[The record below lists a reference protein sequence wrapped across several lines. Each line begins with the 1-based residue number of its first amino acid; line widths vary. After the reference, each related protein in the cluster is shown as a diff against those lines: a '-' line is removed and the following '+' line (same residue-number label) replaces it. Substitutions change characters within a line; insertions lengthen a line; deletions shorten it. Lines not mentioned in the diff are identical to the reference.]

1 MSRPLIL
8 VPIGV
13 LAVLILLYTLGSSAQ
28 SPSRDRLSQAI
39 DNNQRLMVP
48 GNVSPLARPEFD
60 RGRVEGSM
68 LLNHVALSFRLSPD
82 QQHELDQ
89 LLAQQQ
95 DPTSVNYH
103 KWITPEQYADRF
115 GLSAND
121 LARVTAWLQ
130 AQGLAVEG
138 VSRDRTEVYFSATA
152 AQIGA
157 VFNTEIHRYQ
167 LRGENHFANAAP
179 PAVPAALGHLLLG
192 IRNLNDFRP
201 KPRSRRISPHFTSAG
216 SHFLAPDD
224 FATIYDLKPLYSSG
238 LDGTGQKI
246 AVVGDSAITIT
257 DIDAF
262 RKAAGLGAA
271 NLTQVAVGGT
281 APHNSDEAEADL
293 DLEWAGAVARAAQII
308 YVVAGPNASGG
319 AFDALHDA
327 ITNNRAPVISNSFG
341 LCEADIGQPMA
352 STVRGWIQQANSHGQ
367 TVTSASG
374 DTGAADCDGDSSTAP
389 SSAMKGLSVDV
400 PAAIPEVTGVGG
412 SEFNEG
418 SGNFWSSTN
427 NANNG
432 SALSYIP
439 EKAWNDT
446 GIGARTTLAASGG
459 GKSIFFLKTDAP
471 YQQGVTPADGAR
483 DVPDVSL
490 SASPDHDGYLVCTQG
505 SCANGFSTSTV
516 FGGTSVSSPTFA
528 GILAIANQSAASGGL
543 GNVNTKLYGLAGTS
557 SFHDIATGDNIV
569 PCQPGTPTSA
579 PWASIDPKC
588 PSSGKFGYPAG
599 SGYDLVTGLGSVDAN
614 ILVSAL
620 GGGGGG
626 GGGNGAQFVL
636 SSNPTSIAITN
647 PGGNG
652 SSTITVTPLNGF
664 TGSVAL
670 SCALVPASST
680 AKISCTIPS
689 PVTVSGNTPTALLTV
704 LTTGSTASLRL
715 GHGIGWWAVSGG
727 LFACIFIAGFSSR
740 RRRSMLISGL
750 LLMASLAL
758 AAGCGGGSSTP
769 VAKANG
775 TPPGNYTIT
784 ITATSGSS
792 TTTKN
797 VPVTVQ

>member
-8 VPIGV
+8 VPVGV
-13 LAVLILLYTLGSSAQ
+13 AAALILLYTLGSSAQ
-28 SPSRDRLSQAI
+28 SRSRDRLSQAI
-39 DNNQRLMVP
+39 DNNQHLIVP

-68 LLNHVALSFRLSPD
+68 LLNHVALSFRLSAD
-82 QQHELDQ
+82 QQHELDE

-103 KWITPEQYADRF
+103 KWLTPEEYADRF

-121 LARVTAWLQ
+121 IAKVTGWLQ
-130 AQGLAVEG
+130 SQGLAVEG
-138 VSRDRTEVYFSATA
+138 VSRDRTEVYFTATA

-167 LRGENHFANAAP
+167 LPGENHFANAAP
-179 PAVPAALGHLLLG
+179 PAVPRALGNLLVG

-201 KPRSRRISPHFTSAG
+201 RPRSRRISPHFTTGG

-238 LDGTGQKI
+238 LDGSGQKI
-246 AVVGDSAITIT
+246 AVVGDSAITTT

-262 RKAAGLGAA
+262 RKAAGLGAT

-281 APHNSDEAEADL
+281 AAHNGDEAEADL

-327 ITNNRAPVISNSFG
+327 ITNNRAPVVSNSFG
-341 LCEADIGQPMA
+341 LCEADIGQSMA
-352 STVRGWIQQANSHGQ
+352 NTVRGWIQLANSHGQ

-374 DTGAADCDGDSSTAP
+374 DTGAADCDGDTSGSVPAAA
-389 SSAMKGLSVDV
+389 SRGLSVDV

-412 SEFNEG
+412 SEFSADVSNP
-418 SGNFWSSTN
+418 SLYWSATN
-427 NANNG
+427 NASNG

-439 EKAWNDT
+439 EQAWNDT
-446 GIGARTTLAASGG
+446 ALRKSLAAGG
-459 GKSIFFLKTDAP
+459 GGTSTLFTKPS
-471 YQQGVTPADGAR
+471 YQSAVTPADGAR

-490 SASPDHDGYLVCTQG
+490 NASPDHDGYLVCTKG
-505 SCANGFSTSTV
+505 SCANGFSTATV

-528 GILAIANQSAASGGL
+528 GILAIMNQSAASGGL
-543 GNVNTKLYGLAGTS
+543 GNVNPLLYSLAGSS
-557 SFHDIATGDNIV
+557 SFHDITTGNNIV
-569 PCQPGTPTSA
+569 PCVQGKPS
-579 PWASIDPKC
+579 C
-588 PSSGKFGYPAG
+588 PSSAPFQFGFSAG
-599 SGYDLVTGLGSVDAN
+599 SGYDLASGLGSVDAN
-614 ILVSAL
+614 NLVRAV

-636 SSNPTSIAITN
+636 SSNPTSITIAN

-652 SSTITVTPLNGF
+652 SSTIMVTPVNSF

-670 SCALVPASST
+670 TCALVPASST

-689 PVTVSGNTPTALLTV
+689 PVTVSANSPTALLTV
-704 LTTGSTASLRL
+704 LTTGPTASLRL

-727 LFACIFIAGFSSR
+727 LFACVFIAGFSSR
-740 RRRSMLISGL
+740 RRRAMLISGL

-769 VAKANG
+769 VPKTSG

-784 ITATSGSS
+784 ITGTSGSS

>member
-8 VPIGV
+8 VLV
-13 LAVLILLYTLGSSAQ
+13 SVVTALILLYTLGSSAQ
-28 SPSRDRLSQAI
+28 GPSRDRLSQAI
-39 DNNQRLMVP
+39 DNNQRSMVP

-60 RGRVEGSM
+60 RGRAEGSM
-68 LLNHVALSFRLSPD
+68 LLNHVALSFRLSAD
-82 QQHELDQ
+82 QQHELDE
-89 LLAQQQ
+89 LLVQQQ
-95 DPTSVNYH
+95 DPTSVNYYR
-103 KWITPEQYADRF
+103 WLTPEQFADRF

-121 LARVTAWLQ
+121 VAKVIAWVQ
-130 AQGLAVEG
+130 SQGLAVEG

-152 AQIGA
+152 AQVGA
-157 VFNTEIHRYQ
+157 VFGTEIHRYQ
-167 LRGENHFANAAP
+167 LRGENHFANATP
-179 PAVPAALGHLLLG
+179 PVVPAALSNLLLG

-201 KPRSRRISPHFTSAG
+201 RPRSRRISPHFTSG
-216 SHFLAPDD
+216 SSHFLAPDD

-238 LDGTGQKI
+238 LDGSGQKI
-246 AVVGDSAITIT
+246 AVVGDSAITT
-257 DIDAF
+257 ADIDAF
-262 RKAAGLGAA
+262 RKAAGLGAT
-271 NLTQVAVGGT
+271 NLTQVAIGGT
-281 APHNSDEAEADL
+281 APHNGDEAEADL

-327 ITNNRAPVISNSFG
+327 ITNNRAPVVSNSFG
-341 LCEADIGQPMA
+341 LCEADIGRSMA
-352 STVRGWIQQANSHGQ
+352 NTVRGWIQQANSHGQ

-374 DTGAADCDGDSSTAP
+374 DTGAADCDGDSPTAP
-389 SSAMKGLSVDV
+389 TTATKGLSVDV

-418 SGNFWSSTN
+418 SGTFWSSTN
-427 NANNG
+427 NSNNG

-446 GIGARTTLAASGG
+446 GIGARKTVAAGGG

-483 DVPDVSL
+483 DVPDVTL
-490 SASPDHDGYLVCTQG
+490 SASPDHDGYLVCTLG

-516 FGGTSVSSPTFA
+516 FGGTSASSPTFA
-528 GILAIANQSAASGGL
+528 GILAIANQSAASGGF

-557 SFHDIATGDNIV
+557 SFHDITTGDNIV

-579 PWASIDPKC
+579 PWALIDPKC
-588 PSSGKFGYPAG
+588 PPSGQFGYPAG
-599 SGYDLVTGLGSVDAN
+599 SGYDLATGLGSVDAN

-626 GGGNGAQFVL
+626 GGNGAQFVL
-636 SSNPTSIAITN
+636 SSNPTSITIAN
-647 PGGNG
+647 PGGTG
-652 SSTITVTPLNGF
+652 SSTITVTPVNGF

-680 AKISCTIPS
+680 VKISCTIPS
-689 PVTVSGNTPTALLTV
+689 PVNVSGNTPTALLTV
-704 LTTGSTASLRL
+704 LTTGSSARLFPSGFGLHWFALGGGVLACCLATATRP
-715 GHGIGWWAVSGG
+715 H
-727 LFACIFIAGFSSR
+727 R
-740 RRRSMLISGL
+740 RRWIVTSGL
-750 LLMASLAL
+750 LLMAGLTL
-758 AAGCGGGSSTP
+758 GAGCGGGSSSPTP
-769 VAKANG
+769 KTSG
-775 TPPGNYTIT
+775 TPPGTYTIT
-784 ITATSGSS
+784 ITGTSGSS

-797 VPVTVQ
+797 VPVVVQ

>member
-8 VPIGV
+8 VLVGV
-13 LAVLILLYTLGSSAQ
+13 VAALILLSTLGSSGQ

-39 DNNQRLMVP
+39 DNNQRSMVP
-48 GNVSPLARPEFD
+48 GNVSPLARPQFD
-60 RGRVEGSM
+60 RGRAEGSM
-68 LLNHVALSFRLSPD
+68 LLNHVGLSFRLSAD
-82 QQHELDQ
+82 QQHELDE
-89 LLAQQQ
+89 LLRQQQ

-103 KWITPEQYADRF
+103 KWLTPEQYADRF
-115 GLSAND
+115 GLGAND
-121 LARVTAWLQ
+121 VAKVIAWLQ
-130 AQGLAVEG
+130 SQGLAVEG
-138 VSRDRTEVYFSATA
+138 ASRDRREVYFSATA

-167 LRGENHFANAAP
+167 LRGENHFANATP
-179 PAVPAALGHLLLG
+179 PAVPAALGNLLLG

-201 KPRSRRISPHFTSAG
+201 RPRSRRISPHFTSG
-216 SHFLAPDD
+216 SSHFLAPDD
-224 FATIYDLKPLYSSG
+224 FATIYDLKPLYSSS
-238 LDGTGQKI
+238 LDGSGQKI
-246 AVVGDSAITIT
+246 AVVGDSAITT
-257 DIDAF
+257 ADIDAF
-262 RKAAGLGAA
+262 RKAAGLGAT
-271 NLTQVAVGGT
+271 NLTQVAIGGT
-281 APHNSDEAEADL
+281 ASHNGDEAEADL

-327 ITNNRAPVISNSFG
+327 ITNNRAPVVSNSFG
-341 LCEADIGQPMA
+341 LCEADIGQSMA
-352 STVRGWIQQANSHGQ
+352 NTVRGWIQQANAHGQ

-374 DTGAADCDGDSSTAP
+374 DTGAADCDGDSSTVP
-389 SSAMKGLSVDV
+389 TSATKGLSVDV

-418 SGNFWSSTN
+418 SGSFWSATN
-427 NANNG
+427 NSNNG

-446 GIGARTTLAASGG
+446 GIGARKTLAASGG
-459 GKSIFFLKTDAP
+459 GKSTLFTKP
-471 YQQGVTPADGAR
+471 SYQSAATPADGAR

-490 SASPDHDGYLVCTQG
+490 NASPDHDGYLVCTQG

-528 GILAIANQSAASGGL
+528 GILAIMNQSAASGGL
-543 GNVNTKLYGLAGTS
+543 GNVNTLLYSLAGSS
-557 SFHDIATGDNIV
+557 SFHDITTGNNIV
-569 PCQPGTPTSA
+569 PCTQGTPSCPASA
-579 PWASIDPKC
+579 PFQYGFS
-588 PSSGKFGYPAG
+588 AG
-599 SGYDLVTGLGSVDAN
+599 SGYDLATGLGSVDAN
-614 ILVSAL
+614 NLVSAAG

-626 GGGNGAQFVL
+626 GGGNGAPFVL
-636 SSNPTSIAITN
+636 SSNPTSITIAN

-652 SSTITVTPLNGF
+652 SSTITVTPVNGF
-664 TGSVAL
+664 TGAVAL

-689 PVTVSGNTPTALLTV
+689 PVTVSSNTPTALLTV

-727 LFACIFIAGFSSR
+727 LFACVFISGFSSR

-750 LLMASLAL
+750 LLIASLAL

-769 VAKANG
+769 VAKTNG

-784 ITATSGSS
+784 ITATSGSV

-797 VPVTVQ
+797 VPITVR